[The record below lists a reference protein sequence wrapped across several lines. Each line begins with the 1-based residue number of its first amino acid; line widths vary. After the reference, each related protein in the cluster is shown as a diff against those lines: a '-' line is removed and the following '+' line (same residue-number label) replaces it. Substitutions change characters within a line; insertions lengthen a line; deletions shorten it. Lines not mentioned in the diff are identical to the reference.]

1 MKKHEKNRKFYR
13 LSVLILIVLTAL
25 FLLASCSKANNKQ
38 DNFSST
44 EIAGGSASGSNYPTD
59 GGTKEP
65 SQDSV
70 NKTPYEIKIVRTA
83 NIEAQTLDYEKAIQE
98 IEKAVS
104 DCNGLIASSR
114 ITGKNPNATKGY
126 SYRSANYTFKIPAG
140 ELDRF
145 LNTTGDLVNV
155 LSQTTTESDI
165 TSQYYDT
172 VSRLEVLRT
181 EKEMLEKMLAASTT
195 VEQMLS
201 IETRLYNVIEEIEAY
216 QTKLNVYDSQVS
228 YSTVEFVL
236 HEVSDLTKTLDNP
249 SFGQR
254 ISKAFSDSWEGFA
267 SFCKD
272 LAVFFVYALPALIV
286 LTCIAVVV
294 ILIVRRSVKKK
305 KAKKEQL

>member
-1 MKKHEKNRKFYR
+1 
-13 LSVLILIVLTAL
+13 
-25 FLLASCSKANNKQ
+25 
-38 DNFSST
+38 
-44 EIAGGSASGSNYPTD
+44 
-59 GGTKEP
+59 
-65 SQDSV
+65 
-70 NKTPYEIKIVRTA
+70 
-83 NIEAQTLDYEKAIQE
+83 
-98 IEKAVS
+98 
-104 DCNGLIASSR
+104 
-114 ITGKNPNATKGY
+114 
-126 SYRSANYTFKIPAG
+126 
-140 ELDRF
+140 
-145 LNTTGDLVNV
+145 
-155 LSQTTTESDI
+155 
-165 TSQYYDT
+165 
-172 VSRLEVLRT
+172 
-181 EKEMLEKMLAASTT
+181 MLAASTT

-201 IETRLYNVIEEIEAY
+201 IETRLYNVIEEMEAY

-254 ISKAFSDSWEGFA
+254 ISKAFSDSWEGFI